1 MPVKNHFF
9 DGAGDAIVATYVVA
23 LQGSVIQ
30 RSNYMS
36 ELRVRFAPSPTGYL
50 HVGGARTALFNWLLA
65 RKQGGTFILRIEDTD
80 VERSTKESVDAIL
93 EGMKWL
99 GLEWNEGPFY
109 QSDSFPL
116 YKEYVQKL
124 VEAGKA
130 YKCYC
135 TAEEL
140 DAKRNL
146 AMQEGRKP
154 KYDGTCRERADQPD
168 GQPHVIRFGAPQSGV
183 TAFDDLIK
191 GTITFPNE
199 ELDDLIIQR
208 TDGTPT
214 YNFCVVIDDATM
226 RITTVIRGDDHV
238 NNTPRQ
244 IQLYEA
250 LGFPVPQFAHVPMI
264 LGADKARLSK
274 RHGATSVIAYRD
286 MGYLPEALINYL
298 VRLGWSHGDDEIF
311 SRDEM
316 VQKFDIGNVG
326 RSASVFNTE
335 KLNWLNAHYIKNGDP
350 ERLAGLLLPHL
361 SALEVTTLN
370 GPDLM
375 AVVKTLQERAQTLVE
390 MAERAVFYYNRP
402 ASYDDAALAKFDKE
416 QLAAVFIAVSEK
428 LSTAAPT
435 DSTGIDSLFKEICA
449 EHNWKMGQVG
459 QPTRIALSGG
469 TQAPGIGE
477 IVVTL
482 GVEET
487 IARLRTA
494 QEHVAGI

>member
-1 MPVKNHFF
+1 
-9 DGAGDAIVATYVVA
+9 
-23 LQGSVIQ
+23 
-30 RSNYMS
+30 MS

-80 VERSTKESVDAIL
+80 VERSTRESVDAIL

-99 GLEWNEGPFY
+99 GLEWDEGPFY

-116 YKEYVQKL
+116 YKEHVRKL
-124 VEAGKA
+124 LDAGKA

-135 TAEEL
+135 TSEEL

-146 AMQEGRKP
+146 AMEEGRKP
-154 KYDGTCRERADQPD
+154 KYDGTCRQRADQPD
-168 GQPHVIRFGAPQSGV
+168 GCPYVVRFRAPQGGV

-214 YNFCVVIDDATM
+214 YNFCVVIDDAVM

-250 LGFPVPQFAHVPMI
+250 LGFPVPAFAHVPMI
-264 LGADKARLSK
+264 LGTDKARLSK

-286 MGYLPEALINYL
+286 MGYLPEALLNYL
-298 VRLGWSHGDDEIF
+298 VRLGWSSGDDEIF
-311 SRDEM
+311 SREEM
-316 VQKFDIGNVG
+316 IRKFDIGNVG

-350 ERLAGLLLPHL
+350 ERLANLLLPHL
-361 SALEVTTLN
+361 SAREVTTLN
-370 GPDLM
+370 GPDLL
-375 AVVKTLQERAQTLVE
+375 AVVRTLQERAQTLEE
-390 MAERAVFYYNRP
+390 MAERAVFYYNAP
-402 ASYDDAALAKFDKE
+402 VNYDEAALAKFDKE
-416 QLAAVFIAVSEK
+416 QLQAVFASVAEK
-428 LSTAAPT
+428 LSSSPATDVAA
-435 DSTGIDSLFKEICA
+435 IDNLFKEVCT
-449 EHNWKMGQVG
+449 ENGWKMGQVG
-459 QPTRIALSGG
+459 QPIRIALSGG

-477 IVVTL
+477 IVATL
-482 GVEET
+482 GLEET
-487 IARLRTA
+487 IRRIQRARKF
-494 QEHVAGI
+494 VAGK

>member
-1 MPVKNHFF
+1 
-9 DGAGDAIVATYVVA
+9 
-23 LQGSVIQ
+23 
-30 RSNYMS
+30 MS

-65 RKQGGTFILRIEDTD
+65 RNRGGTFILRIEDTD

-99 GLEWNEGPFY
+99 GLEWDEGPFF
-109 QSDSFPL
+109 QSDYFPL

-124 VEAGKA
+124 VASGRA
-130 YKCYC
+130 YRCYC
-135 TAEEL
+135 SAEDLE
-140 DAKRNL
+140 ARRNL
-146 AMQEGRKP
+146 AIAEGRKP
-154 KYDGTCRERADQPD
+154 KYDGRCRDLVAHPD
-168 GQPHVIRFGAPQSGV
+168 GQPHVIRFRAPLDGATS
-183 TAFDDLIK
+183 FDDLIK

-286 MGYLPEALINYL
+286 MGYLPEALLNYL
-298 VRLGWSHGDDEIF
+298 VRLGWSNGDDEIF
-311 SRDEM
+311 SLEEM
-316 VQKFDIGNVG
+316 IQKFDISNVG

-335 KLNWLNAHYIKNGDP
+335 KLNWLNGHYIKNSDP
-350 ERLAGLLLPHL
+350 ERLATLLKPHL
-361 SALEVTTLN
+361 STRDVSTDN
-370 GPDLM
+370 GPDPVT
-375 AVVKTLQERAQTLVE
+375 VVKTLQERSQTLEE
-390 MAERAVFYYNRP
+390 MADRALFYYKAP
-402 ASYDDAALAKFDKE
+402 TVYDEVALAKFDKE
-416 QLAAVFIAVSEK
+416 LLLAVFAAVMEK
-428 LSTAAPT
+428 LSSSSASDAAA
-435 DSTGIDSLFKEICA
+435 IDVLFKEVCSEA
-449 EHNWKMGQVG
+449 GWKMGQVG
-459 QPTRIALSGG
+459 QPVRIALSGG

-482 GVEET
+482 GVAET
-487 IARLRTA
+487 VLRIGA
-494 QEHVAGI
+494 AWDFVVRP